1 MELSN
6 GPEVLPVAFW
16 GGQSGVE
23 LQTPD
28 HVEDVLGEHQLEK
41 GVFVEEEDVFEN
53 VVEVV

>member
-16 GGQSGVE
+16 GGQAGVE

-28 HVEDVLGEHQLEK
+28 HVEDGVLGEHQLEK
-41 GVFVEEEDVFEN
+41 GVLERKRRGSSH
-53 VVEVV
+53 